1 MLLKLIYPR
10 WGSSDLS
17 WSVFLNKV
25 KQAGYHGVEIDLPL
39 TGVKKK
45 EICSMLVDLEMDFV
59 AQHWETQEV
68 NFEKHQ
74 EKLKRHLYNLVEA
87 EPLMVNSHTGMDF
100 FTYAENATLIEM
112 AHKIELETGI
122 MIAHETHRSRFSF
135 AAHVCLPFL
144 EEYPFLKLTSDLSH
158 WCCVAES
165 LLENQ
170 PRAVQKAIEHTY
182 HIHARVGSSQ
192 SPQVLDPRDENYK
205 NELDQFKEWWGLMIE
220 NALEKK
226 RPFITITP
234 EYGPHPY
241 TPYKTN
247 TKIPMND
254 QWEINEFIRNE
265 IIENYTK

>member
-1 MLLKLIYPR
+1 MILKLIYPR

-39 TGVKKK
+39 NGVKKK

-135 AAHVCLPFL
+135 AAHACLPFL

-205 NELDQFKEWWGLMIE
+205 NELDRFKEWWGLMIE

-254 QWEINEFIRNE
+254 QWEINEFIRKE